1 MTSFE
6 EGELQLSFGDE
17 WDAEHF
23 DRPGVSF
30 PQGVSPVDFI
40 AEGPDELVLVEVKDP
55 FAAQVPTRHLQDFVE
70 KMKSK
75 ELTHQELAPK
85 ARTSYGFL
93 HLMARDTK
101 PMRYVVVI
109 ATERLS
115 LQPPLMTEL
124 AERLR
129 ARLAQEADTPWKR
142 TYISD
147 CNVVSVEDLGK
158 ALPGC
163 SASRMAAYRVT
174 TQEQST

>member
-1 MTSFE
+1 MTSFK

-23 DRPGVSF
+23 DRRGVADF
-30 PQGVSPVDFI
+30 PPKSVLPVDFI
-40 AEGPDELVLVEVKDP
+40 AERADELVLVEVKDP
-55 FAAQVPTRHLQDFVE
+55 STARAPIGNRQDFVK
-70 KMKSK
+70 KMKSE

-101 PMRYVVVI
+101 PIRYVVVI
-109 ATERLS
+109 GTERLS
-115 LQPPLMTEL
+115 LQPPLMAGL
-124 AERLR
+124 ANRLR
-129 ARLAQEADTPWKR
+129 SRLAQEADAPWKR

-147 CNVVSVEDLGK
+147 CIVVSVEDLGK

-163 SASRMAAYRVT
+163 SASRVAP
-174 TQEQST
+174 